1 MELLEEGLPV
11 RWSRLHAKHW
21 HHAGFRFAGLRPLVL
36 RVASC
41 DAVVR

>member
-1 MELLEEGLPV
+1 MRNTGGMM
-11 RWSRLHAKHW
+11 HAKHR

-41 DAVVR
+41 DAVVRA